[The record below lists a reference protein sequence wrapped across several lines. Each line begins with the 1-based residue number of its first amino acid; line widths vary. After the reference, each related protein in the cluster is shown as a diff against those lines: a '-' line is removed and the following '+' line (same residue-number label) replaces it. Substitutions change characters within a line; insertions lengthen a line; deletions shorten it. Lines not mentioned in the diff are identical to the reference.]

1 MSQGHEDATSAQAAW
16 VVRAGLATPRQLQA
30 GVAEHRRRPGLFG
43 FSVQHSPGLTVEQL
57 AAAGQ
62 FPHGQISVTTVERLI
77 AAGIAVGYD
86 VRVVGSPGV
95 GFHHTVVV
103 PYPLPDE
110 LATALSLTF
119 LPRQNPARFT
129 G

>member
-1 MSQGHEDATSAQAAW
+1 MSQRHDHETGAQAAW
-16 VVRAGLATPRQLQA
+16 VVRAGLATPSQLQA
-30 GVAEHRRRPGLFG
+30 GVAEHRRRPGLYG

-62 FPHGQISVTTVERLI
+62 FKHGQISVATVERLV

-86 VRVVGSPGV
+86 VRVVASPGN
-95 GFHHTVVV
+95 GFHHTVVA
-103 PYPLPDE
+103 PYPLPDD
-110 LATALSLTF
+110 LATVLSQAF
-119 LPRQNPARFT
+119 VPRPNPARFT